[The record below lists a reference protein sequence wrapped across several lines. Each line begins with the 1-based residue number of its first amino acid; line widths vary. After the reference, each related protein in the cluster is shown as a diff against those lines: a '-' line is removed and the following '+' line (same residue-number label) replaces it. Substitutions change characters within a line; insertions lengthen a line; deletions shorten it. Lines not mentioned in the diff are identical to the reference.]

1 MSWSI
6 SHAVR
11 GSNGEV
17 EAIRL
22 LGAAGI
28 ASFIIGAN
36 GFQAWNMAL
45 GRPFDVALYC
55 TMFPAGLAGVLMAV
69 AKAAEWKDKGV
80 ASAKVIAQTGAVP
93 TPPAVGPQVQPG
105 DIPPT
110 GDKP

>member
-1 MSWSI
+1 MAFAI
-6 SHAVR
+6 NHAFK
-11 GSNGEV
+11 GSNNEF

-28 ASFIIGAN
+28 ASFIVCAN

-45 GRPFDVALYC
+45 GRPFDVTLYC
-55 TMFPAGLAGVLMAV
+55 TMFPAGLGGVLIAV

-93 TPPAVGPQVQPG
+93 TPPAVGPQVQSS
-105 DIPPT
+105 DILPAE
-110 GDKP
+110 